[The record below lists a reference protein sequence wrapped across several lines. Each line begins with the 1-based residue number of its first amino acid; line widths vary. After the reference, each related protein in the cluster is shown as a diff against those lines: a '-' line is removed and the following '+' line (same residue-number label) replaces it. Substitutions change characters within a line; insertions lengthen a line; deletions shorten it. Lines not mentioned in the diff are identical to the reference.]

1 MIKECEICNTE
12 FETVNPNQKYCSKD
26 CRKERIRRY
35 DRDRKRKARQE
46 ARKIKNAELER
57 KRKEKELEERKYQ
70 KELEQKQER
79 LVAKAKR
86 GDPWARMQLAK
97 PFSVEY
103 WEAYKEYAIRENRQ
117 LKTKYTRYV
126 NGISI
131 YDDDFVEKVVI
142 SIEQSNRIYSYLKD
156 ESKHKNYL

>member
-97 PFSVEY
+97 PFSYDY
-103 WEAYKEYAIRENRQ
+103 WEAYKDYEINNSLQYKNNPI
-117 LKTKYTRYV
+117 RYV
-126 NGISI
+126 NGISVH
-131 YDDDFVEKVVI
+131 DDYFADKVI
-142 SIEQSNRIYSYLKD
+142 ITIEEQGRIFSELLL
-156 ESKHKNYL
+156 E